1 MINRDRRDFVK
12 LAGAAS
18 LVLPS
23 IHARAE
29 SNPSSP
35 KPRNWPQSFLWG
47 VATAGHQIE
56 GNNINSD
63 YWVLENLPGTN
74 FKDQSGD
81 ACDSWNRWQEDI
93 ALIRGLGVNA
103 YRFSVEWSR
112 IEPEEGMFSN
122 AALAYY
128 RRICEAL
135 REANIMPIVTFHHF
149 VSPRWVAALGG
160 WENPIVVD
168 RFARYCEHTA
178 RALGALVGAACTMNE
193 PNAQVTSYIM
203 RGERPFI
210 GEDEIVKRAAAR
222 LGADRFGAYF
232 MGNSFKVR
240 DGCIAAHR
248 KAVEAIGSANPNIRI
263 GLTLALQDIVAG
275 ENGEALQKRIFAEAR
290 QPFYEATSKDGFIGV
305 QPYMRLRTGATG
317 YLAPPAGVPLNQDGQ
332 EVSADA
338 ISSVIKEVNRH
349 CKAPIMVTENG
360 IETADDALRAAYIPK
375 AVDAVGSSLDAG
387 INVLGYIHWS
397 LLDNFEWR
405 SGYKP
410 RFGLYAVDRKTF
422 IRTPK
427 PSASVYRQL
436 VKTARAVQKS

>member
-1 MINRDRRDFVK
+1 MDRRDFVK
-12 LAGAAS
+12 LAGVAS
-18 LVLPS
+18 LILPGG
-23 IHARAE
+23 HALAQ
-29 SNPSSP
+29 SSSVVA
-35 KPRNWPQSFLWG
+35 KPRNWPASFFWG

-56 GNNINSD
+56 GNNVNSD

-74 FKDQSGD
+74 FKEASGD
-81 ACDSWNRWQEDI
+81 ACDSWNRWQEDV

-112 IEPEEGMFSN
+112 IEPEEGMFSA

-128 RRICEAL
+128 RRICEVL
-135 REANIMPIVTFHHF
+135 READIMPIVTFHHF

-178 RALGALVGAACTMNE
+178 RALGTLVGVACTMNE

-203 RGERPFI
+203 RGERPFV
-210 GEDEIVKRAAAR
+210 GDDEIVKRAAAR
-222 LGADRFGAYF
+222 LGSDRFGAYF

-240 DGCIAAHR
+240 DGCLAAHR
-248 KAVEAIGSANPNIRI
+248 KAVEAIGSVIPNIRI
-263 GLTLALQDIVAG
+263 GLTLALQDIRAG
-275 ENGEALQKRIFAEAR
+275 ENGEVLRKRIFAEAR
-290 QPFYEATSKDGFIGV
+290 QPFYEATAKDGFIGV
-305 QPYMRLRTGATG
+305 QPYMRLWTGATG
-317 YLAPPAGVPLNQDGQ
+317 YLPPPAGVPLNRDGQ

-338 ISSVIKEVNRH
+338 IASVIAEVNRH

-360 IETADDALRAAYIPK
+360 IDATDDAMRAAYIPK
-375 AVDAVGSSLDAG
+375 AVDAVGSCLDAG

-422 IRTPK
+422 VRTPK
-427 PSASVYRQL
+427 PSATVYQQL
-436 VKTARAVQKS
+436 VKAARAARKS